1 MSEQT
6 KNEKVVIEKEEV
18 KQKRKIPKLAIIIP
32 IIILILILAGL
43 VIKLV
48 VSNNNK
54 QQAKIQGT
62 YNTLVETTDLLDFI
76 ADDIYSCWYD
86 AIYNKKYF
94 GNINTALLV
103 SENNTKT
110 KREEVEVNNSK
121 LSDIVSELNNG
132 NYKKK
137 HADTFNAIMDAYD
150 AYKKYYEFTIN
161 VSGSFKSYSQDKE
174 RLKKEVRSYLSKLE
188 RKL

>member
-6 KNEKVVIEKEEV
+6 RNEKVVIEKEEA

-32 IIILILILAGL
+32 IIILILILVGL
-43 VIKLV
+43 IIGLV
-48 VSNNNK
+48 VSSNNK
-54 QQAKIQGT
+54 QQVEIQDT
-62 YNTLVETTDLLDFI
+62 YNTTTDLLDFI

-103 SENNTKT
+103 SENNTKA

-150 AYKKYYEFTIN
+150 AYKEYYEFTIN

-174 RLKKEVRSYLSKLE
+174 KLKKEVRSYLSKLE